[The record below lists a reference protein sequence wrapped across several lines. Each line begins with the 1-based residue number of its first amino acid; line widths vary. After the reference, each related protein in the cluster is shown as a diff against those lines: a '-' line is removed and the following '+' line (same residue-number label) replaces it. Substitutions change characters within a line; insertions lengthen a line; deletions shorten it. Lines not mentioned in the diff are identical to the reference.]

1 MSKWSCQQ
9 TGLGTDLEREF
20 VQVWNMIVTQ
30 DITHMTFPVLSS
42 SPPITGQKTT
52 NKTWTNSQN
61 LQFMQQLGKEK

>member
-30 DITHMTFPVLSS
+30 DITHMTFPVLSP
-42 SPPITGQKTT
+42 SPPSRVKKQQIKRGQTLKI
-52 NKTWTNSQN
+52 SS
-61 LQFMQQLGKEK
+61 LCSS